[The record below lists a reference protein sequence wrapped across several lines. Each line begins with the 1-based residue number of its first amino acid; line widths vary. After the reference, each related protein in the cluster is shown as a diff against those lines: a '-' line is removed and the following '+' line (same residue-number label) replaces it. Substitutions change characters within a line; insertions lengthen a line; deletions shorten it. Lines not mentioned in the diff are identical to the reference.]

1 MKVILNI
8 DTSVETASVSVS
20 KDGVLL
26 SYLKNTIQKDHA
38 SFLHNAVNLVLTES
52 SLDIKEL
59 DAIAVVNGPGS
70 YTGLRV
76 GLSSAKGLCY
86 ALNKPLITIGTLNAL
101 AAAAISSSKEPS
113 SGSALFCPMIDARR
127 MEVYTAIFDDT
138 MTERIPASALIL
150 HESSF
155 EKMLTENNMF
165 FFGSGSVKWRNMIN
179 SKKAY
184 FVDAVDATAAICQL
198 SHTKYLNNDFSN
210 LSYCEP
216 LYVKEFFSP

>member
-1 MKVILNI
+1 MNVILNI

-76 GLSSAKGLCY
+76 GLASAKGLCY

-101 AAAAISSSKEPS
+101 AAAAISSSKES
-113 SGSALFCPMIDARR
+113 NSASALFCPMIDARR

>member
-1 MKVILNI
+1 MNVILNI

-26 SYLKNTIQKDHA
+26 SYLKNTVQKEHA
-38 SFLHNAVNLVLTES
+38 SFLHNAVNLVLTEA
-52 SLDIKEL
+52 SLDIKKL

-76 GLSSAKGLCY
+76 GLASAKGLCY

-101 AAAAISSSKEPS
+101 AAAAISSTKEPN

-184 FVDAVDATAAICQL
+184 FVDAVDPTAAICQL

>member
-38 SFLHNAVNLVLTES
+38 SFLHNAVNLVLTEA
-52 SLDIKEL
+52 SLDIKKL

-76 GLSSAKGLCY
+76 GLASAKGLCY

-101 AAAAISSSKEPS
+101 AAAAISSTKEPN

-127 MEVYTAIFDDT
+127 MEVYTAVFDDT
-138 MTERIPASALIL
+138 MTERMPASALIL

-184 FVDAVDATAAICQL
+184 FPNAVDPIAAICQL
-198 SHTKYLNNDFSN
+198 SHTKYLNSDFSN